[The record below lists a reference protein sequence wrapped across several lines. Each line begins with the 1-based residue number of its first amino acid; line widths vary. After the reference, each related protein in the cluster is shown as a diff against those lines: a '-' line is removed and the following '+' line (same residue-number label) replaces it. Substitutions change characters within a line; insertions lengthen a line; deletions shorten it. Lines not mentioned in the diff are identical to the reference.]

1 MYLKKALLLTG
12 VFIIV
17 CKPGSYSQGFSRD
30 VWNEGLTYS
39 LDEKGDRY
47 IRMTLLGQ
55 FWARY
60 NQNNPGTIVF
70 DEVKDH
76 EFDFSFR
83 RARIQLMI
91 QPHERV
97 FIYSQFGLNNFNY
110 VTVRKPSFF
119 MHDLSMDYMVVKNHL
134 FVGAGLH
141 SWAASSRFAAPGVA
155 SILGHDAPLYQQQL
169 NDETDQ
175 FVRNLGVYVKG
186 SVNRLNFRLS
196 AIKPFSYTKSASF
209 NASKPISEFAQ
220 FSPREPAIE
229 SGTYLEWQF
238 FDKERDKI
246 PYKAGTYLGKK
257 KILNLG
263 AGARYRPKALWYK
276 TSLGDTAYSPLI
288 MASVDVFFE
297 MPLGNLK
304 QYALNLY
311 GAYTYTDFGPGYLRQ
326 VSVDNIYSGV
336 SGHIHGPGNAIPM
349 VGTGNSLYAQ
359 AGFLLPNLPKT
370 EIRFMPYATALIAD
384 FRVIKR
390 PVSVYQAG
398 VNVFIKQQ
406 NLKLTAGWENRP
418 YFNSSAQRAIRRN
431 MAVIQLQ
438 FSI

>member
-1 MYLKKALLLTG
+1 
-12 VFIIV
+12 
-17 CKPGSYSQGFSRD
+17 
-30 VWNEGLTYS
+30 
-39 LDEKGDRY
+39 
-47 IRMTLLGQ
+47 
-55 FWARY
+55 
-60 NQNNPGTIVF
+60 
-70 DEVKDH
+70 
-76 EFDFSFR
+76 
-83 RARIQLMI
+83 
-91 QPHERV
+91 
-97 FIYSQFGLNNFNY
+97 
-110 VTVRKPSFF
+110 
-119 MHDLSMDYMVVKNHL
+119 
-134 FVGAGLH
+134 
-141 SWAASSRFAAPGVA
+141 
-155 SILGHDAPLYQQQL
+155 
-169 NDETDQ
+169 
-175 FVRNLGVYVKG
+175 
-186 SVNRLNFRLS
+186 
-196 AIKPFSYTKSASF
+196 
-209 NASKPISEFAQ
+209 
-220 FSPREPAIE
+220 
-229 SGTYLEWQF
+229 
-238 FDKERDKI
+238 
-246 PYKAGTYLGKK
+246 
-257 KILNLG
+257 
-263 AGARYRPKALWYK
+263 
-276 TSLGDTAYSPLI
+276 